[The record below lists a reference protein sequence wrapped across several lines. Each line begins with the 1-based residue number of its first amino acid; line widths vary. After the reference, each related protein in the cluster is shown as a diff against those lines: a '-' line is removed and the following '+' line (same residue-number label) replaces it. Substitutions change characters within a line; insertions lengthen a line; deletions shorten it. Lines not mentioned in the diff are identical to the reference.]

1 MMSEIDKIIE
11 TLKPYKNLDDYAD
24 SYLLPQEKRY
34 LNSIGVNVFNPF
46 TCERIKIG
54 DLYNKLLNLNVPP
67 KTSIESYF

>member
-1 MMSEIDKIIE
+1 MSEIDKIIE
-11 TLKPYKNLDDYAD
+11 TLNPYKHLDDYAD

-54 DLYNKLLNLNVPP
+54 DLYKKLLNINISP
-67 KTSIESYF
+67 KTTIESYF

>member
-1 MMSEIDKIIE
+1 MSEIDKIIE
-11 TLKPYKNLDDYAD
+11 TLNPYKNLDDYAD

-54 DLYNKLLNLNVPP
+54 DLYTKLLNLNVPQ
-67 KTSIESYF
+67 KTTMESYF